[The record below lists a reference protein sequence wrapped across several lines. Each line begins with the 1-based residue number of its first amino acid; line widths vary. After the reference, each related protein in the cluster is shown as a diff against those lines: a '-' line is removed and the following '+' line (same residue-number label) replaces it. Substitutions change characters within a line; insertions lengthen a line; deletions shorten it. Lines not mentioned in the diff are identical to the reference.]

1 MHSVCKCIAYGMQ
14 AAMQRKKEIK
24 KELYA
29 IVTLGLR
36 LTDLRCT
43 DVLIYKQYIGGI

>member
-1 MHSVCKCIAYGMQ
+1 MQ

-36 LTDLRCT
+36 LTDL
-43 DVLIYKQYIGGI
+43 GGI